1 MDFYSFSRYIGLKRN
16 TKKKSQKL
24 RAAHL
29 SDLLSSQKYF
39 LKLRSYFLTFMNNIL
54 KILCLAIRAFR
65 RNGYKVTSLK
75 AYLYDVDV
83 EAQDLQMT
91 PTHPRC
97 LG

>member
-29 SDLLSSQKYF
+29 SDLLSSQKHF
-39 LKLRSYFLTFMNNIL
+39 LKLRSCFLTFMNNIL
-54 KILCLAIRAFR
+54 KILCLTIRAFR
-65 RNGYKVTSLK
+65 GNEYKVASLK

-91 PTHPRC
+91 LMYPHRI
-97 LG
+97 G